1 MTWYA
6 VAATAGSALLGGI
19 ATNRAASTSA
29 NATRQGIEAQ
39 QRMYEQ
45 TRADQEPWRQ
55 AGMTALNQLIPLAT
69 NYQKFGMDQFQQDPG
84 YQFRLNEGLKALDR
98 QAAARGGLISGN
110 AMKAAGRYGQD
121 YASNEY
127 QNAFNRYQ
135 AERNAQL
142 NPLQSL
148 AGVGQSATNYLGN
161 AAQNMGQAQAQ
172 GSQSIGNAQASGYI
186 GGANVLNQALQGYG
200 NYYLQ
205 NQRNQMLQNMNLG
218 NQYGYGNVYGTGG
231 GGSSPS
237 SSDLLTAT
245 QNYAY

>member
-1 MTWYA
+1 MGIE
-6 VAATAGSALLGGI
+6 TAILGSAVLGAYG
-19 ATNRAASTSA
+19 ANRATKTQA
-29 NATRQGIEAQ
+29 NAAQ
-39 QRMYEQ
+39 QGLASQERMYEQ

-84 YQFRLNEGLKALDR
+84 YQFRLNEGMKALDR

-110 AMKAAGRYGQD
+110 AMKAASRYGQD

-148 AGVGQSATNYLGN
+148 AGVGQSATNYVGS
-161 AAQNMGQAQAQ
+161 AAQNMGQAQNQ
-172 GSQSIGNAQASGYI
+172 NIQSIGNAQASGYV
-186 GGANVLNQALQGYG
+186 GGANALTSALGSYLGYNQGQNYLDVLRGRSISPYSGAFGGTQVSAG
-200 NYYLQ
+200 NY
-205 NQRNQMLQNMNLG
+205 G
-218 NQYGYGNVYGTGG
+218 DGYY
-231 GGSSPS
+231 
-237 SSDLLTAT
+237 
-245 QNYAY
+245 

>member
-1 MTWYA
+1 MGIQ
-6 VAATAGSALLGGI
+6 AAILGAGALGAFG
-19 ATNRAASTSA
+19 ANRAAKTQA
-29 NATRQGIEAQ
+29 DAAQ
-39 QRMYEQ
+39 QGLAAQERMYNQ

-84 YQFRLNEGLKALDR
+84 YQFRLNEGLKSLDR

-135 AERNAQL
+135 TERNAQL

-148 AGVGQSATNYLGN
+148 AGVGQSATNYVGN
-161 AAQNMGQAQAQ
+161 AAQNMGQAQNQ
-172 GSQSIGNAQASGYI
+172 NMQSIGNAQASGYV
-186 GGANVLNQALQGYG
+186 GGANALTSALGSYLGYNQGQNYLDVLRGRSISPYGGAFGGTQVSAG
-200 NYYLQ
+200 NY
-205 NQRNQMLQNMNLG
+205 G
-218 NQYGYGNVYGTGG
+218 DGYY
-231 GGSSPS
+231 
-237 SSDLLTAT
+237 
-245 QNYAY
+245 